1 MPRQGINIGWLEKDC
16 LRSRHVRP
24 ECGNED
30 LQITA
35 LKQF

>member
-1 MPRQGINIGWLEKDC
+1 MPRQGIDIGGLDKNR

-24 ECGNED
+24 KCGNED
-30 LQITA
+30 LQILA